1 MNTHGFDHNIDLHLS
16 FIKITY
22 LKLIIFEFLK
32 SKLCKIMQDEEFL
45 LDYEEEQAETKEH
58 AKNDEIS
65 NGDGTKKIK
74 VFKLESS
81 KE

>member
-1 MNTHGFDHNIDLHLS
+1 MYIYLNNVPYID
-16 FIKITY
+16 Y
-22 LKLIIFEFLK
+22 FEFLK

-58 AKNDEIS
+58 AKNDATS

-74 VFKLESS
+74 VFKL
-81 KE
+81 

>member
-1 MNTHGFDHNIDLHLS
+1 
-16 FIKITY
+16 
-22 LKLIIFEFLK
+22 
-32 SKLCKIMQDEEFL
+32 MQDEEFL
-45 LDYEEEQAETKEH
+45 LDYEEEQTETKEH
-58 AKNDEIS
+58 AKNDATS

>member
-1 MNTHGFDHNIDLHLS
+1 
-16 FIKITY
+16 
-22 LKLIIFEFLK
+22 
-32 SKLCKIMQDEEFL
+32 MQDEEFL
-45 LDYEEEQAETKEH
+45 LDYEEEQAETKEP
-58 AKNDEIS
+58 AKNDATL